1 MGMRFRTC
9 TVQVNLDFD
18 SEQDMVNK
26 MRVRLALQPVI

>member
-1 MGMRFRTC
+1 MFRTC

-26 MRVRLALQPVI
+26 MRVGLALQPVS